1 MGGGVYLPG
10 IGRVRGSHGRSSVLS
25 RRGTHAARTGS
36 TGHTGR
42 ARGAVRRCEALQGA
56 ACARHTRPVR
66 RLSCTNWRAGRRAEG
81 SLRAE
86 RRAPVYY
93 SRRERLAERKAQLGD
108 EAALA
113 ELKAEIVA
121 AETDAEAE
129 AGAEA
134 GAEAEAEGEV
144 LLRAR
149 TRLWLLNRDGVI
161 NQVLRST
168 VLL

>member
-1 MGGGVYLPG
+1 M
-10 IGRVRGSHGRSSVLS
+10 
-25 RRGTHAARTGS
+25 
-36 TGHTGR
+36 
-42 ARGAVRRCEALQGA
+42 
-56 ACARHTRPVR
+56 
-66 RLSCTNWRAGRRAEG
+66 
-81 SLRAE
+81 
-86 RRAPVYY
+86 YY

-129 AGAEA
+129 ADA
-134 GAEAEAEGEV
+134 GAEAEAEAEV

-149 TRLWLLNRDGVI
+149 TRLWLLDRDGVI
-161 NQVLRST
+161 NLVLRST